1 VEGAIVKAVIEVKLT
16 VSVDS
21 DEVSRGELLGIVKD
35 IASISQLYSIP
46 SVDRDSIKLES
57 IEVK

>member
-1 VEGAIVKAVIEVKLT
+1 MKAVIEVKLT

-21 DEVSRGELLGIVKD
+21 DEVSRIGELLVIIKNITSV
-35 IASISQLYSIP
+35 SQLYSIP